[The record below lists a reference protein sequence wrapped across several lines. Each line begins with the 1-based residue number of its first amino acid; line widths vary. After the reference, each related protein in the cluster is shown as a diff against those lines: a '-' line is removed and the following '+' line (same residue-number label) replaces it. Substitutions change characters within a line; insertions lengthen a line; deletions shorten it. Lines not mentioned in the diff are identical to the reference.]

1 MSESALLKEIY
12 RVKRLKRK
20 LEDYIE
26 ILLSDSEQGRIH
38 IRVNPDK
45 EFRKKVAE
53 AMVKESGLG
62 NDGQATYFVDPIKGV
77 VYRQSSGD
85 WWNPRDSWCIMPVAD
100 LFDQAYDFCPD
111 VDWSIADVP
120 YIDMAKGYLQS
131 QGEEIEPD
139 GSIPLWVTQKV
150 VIDFAYQAGNE
161 RWVECI
167 DDAKSLAL
175 DIATDFALSQ
185 IEDEIIITIASK

>member
-45 EFRKKVAE
+45 EFRKKIAE
-53 AMVKESGLG
+53 AIVKECSPG
-62 NDGQATYFVDPIKGV
+62 NDGQGTHFVDPIKGV

-85 WWNPRDSWCIMPVAD
+85 WWNPRDSWCIMPVAA
-100 LFDQAYDFCPD
+100 LFDQVYDFCPD

-131 QGEEIEPD
+131 QREEIESD
-139 GSIPLWVTQKV
+139 GSIPPWVTQQD

-175 DIATDFALSQ
+175 DIATDFSLSQ
-185 IEDEIIITIASK
+185 IKNEIIITIASK